1 MSSSSR
7 RVAFLIACGFALRAG
22 VAAGQT
28 LAAATETPVATE
40 EHWYGWQTMIADAG
54 AVGLTAAGFGIAAAA
69 DGRSKAGVNVVY
81 AGLGAFVFG
90 GPIVHAAH
98 GHWAKAGGSL
108 ALRLGLPVLLWAAA
122 FSAGLGSCDDPD
134 GGCGAEVL
142 GAFAGLA
149 GVVLAVWLDAGLLAR
164 ERVAAPV
171 RSQPIVAFTPLRDG
185 GALSLVGRF

>member
-1 MSSSSR
+1 M
-7 RVAFLIACGFALRAG
+7 
-22 VAAGQT
+22 
-28 LAAATETPVATE
+28 
-40 EHWYGWQTMIADAG
+40 
-54 AVGLTAAGFGIAAAA
+54 
-69 DGRSKAGVNVVY
+69 NVFY

-122 FSAGLGSCDDPD
+122 FSAGLGSWVNHLLM
-134 GGCGAEVL
+134 GCGAAVI

-149 GVVLAVWLDAGLLAR
+149 GVALAVWLDAGLLAR

-171 RSQPIVAFTPLRDG
+171 RSQPIVAFMLLRADG